1 MKWNS
6 QGGTVRL
13 EQGSGGVTME
23 HSGCNS
29 EVEQ

>member
-13 EQGSGGVTME
+13 EQGSGRVTVE
-23 HSGCNS
+23 HSVCNS